1 MEQHSNNNKM
11 VGIVVAV
18 VVALLALGVWVW
30 AMNDSETEDTTQEPT
45 DSQQAEQTQDDAA
58 QQNQQDI
65 VDTAVATESLSTLV
79 TAAQAADLVDT
90 LKGEGPFTVFAP
102 TNAAFEKLPE
112 GTLDNLLLEENKE
125 QLASLLQYHV
135 VSGKV
140 MSGDLENGQTVATL
154 NGENLTVEI
163 TDGMVYLVD
172 ATGAK
177 AQVTTADVETSNGVV
192 HIIDSVV
199 MPE

>member
-140 MSGDLENGQTVATL
+140 MSGDLENGQTIATL